1 MQYNRG
7 CVKQTGAKQMTA
19 RIEIV
24 EGVYKIRGVD
34 TSVAGYSFDLVEG
47 YKDGATGGYVT
58 VDGASV
64 MPAGSLPFPPRS
76 IRIRCNGVQSYTIVS
91 GEVPARQPE
100 GVSMLQALKKPSKNA
115 VEVTDFTQ
123 VKVSDAVVAHET
135 DEEIIERTR
144 LRFEILKDMTKAV
157 KGGDV
162 RAMIV
167 TGPPGVGKSF
177 GVEEVLAKDDLFN
190 TLGERKPKYEIVKG
204 AMSPIGLYRKLYE
217 FSDNKSIIVFDDCDS
232 ILLDDVAL
240 NILKAALDS
249 SKKRTIS
256 WNTDSRLL
264 RSEGI
269 PDRFDFKGGAI
280 FITNLKFENVRSKKL
295 QEHLAALES
304 RCHYID
310 LRMDTDR
317 EKVLRIKQIVKDGM
331 LNDYDIP
338 DTAKDEVV
346 DFIEENRATMR
357 ELSLRTV
364 LKVADL
370 RKSFPNNWQNMAKVT
385 VMKGAR

>member
-1 MQYNRG
+1 MQITFTEGWYNIKG
-7 CVKQTGAKQMTA
+7 QPVN
-19 RIEIV
+19 
-24 EGVYKIRGVD
+24 
-34 TSVAGYSFDLVEG
+34 VAGLTFNLVED
-47 YKDGATGGYVT
+47 YKVSKNGDGYVT
-58 VDGASV
+58 VDGTSV
-64 MPAGSLPFPPRS
+64 EGFPERN
-76 IRIRCNGVQSYTIVS
+76 IRIKCRQGDYAVAGTVQATQI
-91 GEVPARQPE
+91 PQ
-100 GVSMLQALKKPSKNA
+100 GVSMLTALKSKSA
-115 VEVTDFTQ
+115 KGAEVTDFTQ
-123 VKVSDAVVAHET
+123 IKVPDTAVAHES
-135 DEEIIERTR
+135 DEDIIERTR
-144 LRFEILKDMTKAV
+144 LRFDILKDMTKAV
-157 KGGDV
+157 KNGDV

-177 GVEEVLAKDDLFN
+177 GVEEVLAKDDLFDMM
-190 TLGERKPKYEIVKG
+190 GRKPKYEIVKG
-204 AMSPIGLYRKLYE
+204 AMSAIGLYTKLYKY
-217 FSDNKSIIVFDDCDS
+217 SDAKNILVFDDCDS
-232 ILLDDVAL
+232 ILLDDIAL

-264 RSEGI
+264 RSEGV
-269 PDRFDFKGGAI
+269 PDRFEFKGGAI

-331 LNDYDIP
+331 LDSYELEDI
-338 DTAKDEVV
+338 AKDEVV
-346 DFIEENRATMR
+346 SFIDDNRATMR

-370 RKSFPNNWQNMAKVT
+370 RKSFPSNWQNMAKVT
-385 VMKGAR
+385 VMKGIA

>member
-1 MQYNRG
+1 MYITFTEGWYNIKG
-7 CVKQTGAKQMTA
+7 QPTNVGGLTFKM
-19 RIEIV
+19 V
-24 EGVYKIRGVD
+24 EDYKVG
-34 TSVAGYSFDLVEG
+34 
-47 YKDGATGGYVT
+47 KDGEGYVT
-58 VDGASV
+58 VQGGSQPGFPDRNIRVRCEQGAWTV
-64 MPAGSLPFPPRS
+64 AGSAKPIPQ
-76 IRIRCNGVQSYTIVS
+76 GVT
-91 GEVPARQPE
+91 
-100 GVSMLQALKKPSKNA
+100 MLQALKKPGKA
-115 VEVTDFTQ
+115 EQGVTDFTQ
-123 VKVSDAVVAHET
+123 VKVPDTAVAHES

-144 LRFEILKDMTKAV
+144 MRFEILKDMTKAV
-157 KGGDV
+157 KSGDV

-177 GVEEVLAKDDLFN
+177 GVEEVLSKEDLFN

-204 AMSPIGLYRKLYE
+204 AMSAIGLYSKLYQ
-217 FSDNKSIIVFDDCDS
+217 FSDAKNILVFDDCDS
-232 ILLDDVAL
+232 ILLDDIAL

-256 WNTDSRLL
+256 WNTDSRIL

-269 PDRFDFKGGAI
+269 PDRFEFKGGAI

-295 QEHLAALES
+295 QDHLAALES

-317 EKVLRIKQIVKDGM
+317 EKILRIKQIVKDGM
-331 LNDYDIP
+331 LDSYELEDV
-338 DTAKDEVV
+338 AKDEVV
-346 DFIEENRATMR
+346 GFIDEHRARLR

-370 RKSFPNNWQNMAKVT
+370 RKSFPGNWQNMAKVT
-385 VMKGAR
+385 VMKGAY

>member
-1 MQYNRG
+1 MFIKLSDGKY
-7 CVKQTGAKQMTA
+7 GARKNQIYPG
-19 RIEIV
+19 IELEMVGDFIA
-24 EGVYKIRGVD
+24 EPKDG
-34 TSVAGYSFDLVEG
+34 FEG
-47 YKDGATGGYVT
+47 YIKVVNDGVNVKGAGDTCKVLCNRADITVT
-58 VDGASV
+58 SSK
-64 MPAGSLPFPPRS
+64 PIPQ
-76 IRIRCNGVQSYTIVS
+76 GVT
-91 GEVPARQPE
+91 
-100 GVSMLQALKKPSKNA
+100 MLTALKTRSAKA
-115 VEVTDFTQ
+115 ETVTDFTQ
-123 VKVSDAVVAHET
+123 IKVPDAAVAHET

-144 LRFEILKDMTKAV
+144 MRFQILQDMTTAV
-157 KGGDV
+157 KAGDV

-177 GVEEVLAKDDLFN
+177 GVEEVLAKDDLFDMM
-190 TLGERKPKYEIVKG
+190 GQRKPKYEIVKG
-204 AMSPIGLYRKLYE
+204 AMSAIGLYSKLYK
-217 FSDNKSIIVFDDCDS
+217 FSESKNILVFDDCDS

-256 WNTDSRLL
+256 WNTDSRIL

-269 PDRFDFKGGAI
+269 PDKFEFKGGAI

-331 LNDYDIP
+331 LNDYDLA
-338 DTAKDEVV
+338 DVAKDEVV
-346 DFIEENRATMR
+346 DFIEENRSTLR

-370 RKSFPNNWQNMAKVT
+370 RKSFPGNWQNMAKVT
-385 VMKGAR
+385 VMKGAY

>member
-1 MQYNRG
+1 MNITFTEGWYN
-7 CVKQTGAKQMTA
+7 
-19 RIEIV
+19 
-24 EGVYKIRGVD
+24 IRGNPVNVGGL
-34 TSVAGYSFDLVEG
+34 TFKLVEDFKVG
-47 YKDGATGGYVT
+47 KDGEGYVT
-58 VDGASV
+58 VDGSTQPGFPERNIRVKCRQGAYSA
-64 MPAGSLPFPPRS
+64 AGAVPNS
-76 IRIRCNGVQSYTIVS
+76 IPQ
-91 GEVPARQPE
+91 
-100 GVSMLQALKKPSKNA
+100 GVSMLTALKSKKG
-115 VEVTDFTQ
+115 ETVTDFTQ
-123 VKVSDAVVAHET
+123 VKVSDNAVAHET

-144 LRFEILKDMTKAV
+144 LRFDILKDMTSAV
-157 KGGDV
+157 KAGDV

-177 GVEEVLAKDDLFN
+177 GVEEVLAKDDLFDMM
-190 TLGERKPKYEIVKG
+190 GQRKPKYEIVKG
-204 AMSPIGLYRKLYE
+204 AMSAIGLYSKLYH
-217 FSDNKSIIVFDDCDS
+217 FSDAKNILVFDDCDS
-232 ILLDDVAL
+232 ILLDDIAL

-256 WNTDSRLL
+256 WNTDSRVL

-269 PDRFDFKGGAI
+269 PDRFEFKGGAI

-331 LNDYDIP
+331 LDSYELP
-338 DTAKDEVV
+338 EGAQEEVV
-346 DFIEENRATMR
+346 NFIDDNRNKMR

-370 RKSFPNNWQNMAKVT
+370 RKSFSAKWQDMAKVT
-385 VMKGAR
+385 VMKGAY